1 MTPLC
6 PLRRA
11 LSDPKL
17 LGTTLQGDSWAAWR
31 ALLIAAMGEAL
42 TPEERALFMQLT
54 GREREPLQ
62 RVAELVAVVG
72 RRGGKSRALAV
83 LAVYLAAL
91 CEHRLAPGERGLV
104 LVVAQN
110 QRAARIVLDYAE
122 ACFDAAPAL
131 RALVV
136 SRNNESIQLNTGVQ
150 LEVRWQSFRA
160 VRGFTLLAA
169 ICDEVA
175 YWWSEDSY
183 ANPDVETVA
192 AIRPGLATT
201 AACSCWRRRH
211 TRARACC
218 GIIATSTTA
227 RVARRPC
234 LLFMAPR
241 ATLIPPFRRLGST
254 PNSRATRCV
263 TVPSTSRSSGVTSR
277 PSSTAT
283 SSRPAP
289 ATSSS
294 CRRRAACVI
303 APSSTR
309 LAAPG
314 KTALP

>member
-136 SRNNESIQLNTGVQ
+136 SRNNESIQLN
-150 LEVRWQSFRA
+150 
-160 VRGFTLLAA
+160 GFTLLAA

>member
-160 VRGFTLLAA
+160 VRGFTLSRTGGA
-169 ICDEVA
+169 
-175 YWWSEDSY
+175 
-183 ANPDVETVA
+183 
-192 AIRPGLATT
+192 RT
-201 AACSCWRRRH
+201 AM
-211 TRARACC
+211 
-218 GIIATSTTA
+218 
-227 RVARRPC
+227 P
-234 LLFMAPR
+234 
-241 ATLIPPFRRLGST
+241 T
-254 PNSRATRCV
+254 P
-263 TVPSTSRSSGVTSR
+263 TSR
-277 PSSTAT
+277 PSPPSVPA
-283 SSRPAP
+283 SPPPRPAR
-289 ATSSS
+289 AGVVAI
-294 CRRRAACVI
+294 RAQGRAVGLLQQALRRAWRVDRACCSWHH
-303 APSSTR
+303 ARP
-309 LAAPG
+309 
-314 KTALP
+314 